1 MSRRAPCDQT
11 ATDWARPLPTGPVL
25 AQRTDPARGDIEAF
39 IARVFRRAY
48 GADIHQFAPWLLALY
63 DGERILGAVGIRPA
77 TLEPLFIQQYL
88 DARIEQVVATVE
100 RQPVDG
106 ETIAE
111 IGNLAVIRPGTG
123 VLLFIALC
131 LLLDSRNFRWVVC
144 NATPGVQNLFARL
157 NWPVTAVARADK
169 TRLQEG
175 YQHWGRYY
183 DQPSQVLATSAAT
196 CRAQLAANPAL
207 ANVSTQLAALLGERP
222 MPSPDHP

>member
-11 ATDWARPLPTGPVL
+11 ATDWARPLPTGLVL

-88 DARIEQVVATVE
+88 DARIEQVVAAVE

-111 IGNLAVIRPGTG
+111 IGNLAALRPGAG
-123 VLLFIALC
+123 VLLFTALC
-131 LLLDSRNFRWVVC
+131 LLLVSRDFRWVVC

-157 NWPVTAVARADK
+157 DWPVTAVVRADK
-169 TRLQEG
+169 ARLQAG
-175 YQHWGRYY
+175 YQHWGSYY
-183 DQPSQVLATSAAT
+183 DKPSQVLIASVAT
-196 CRAQLAANPAL
+196 CRARLDGNPAL
-207 ANVSTQLAALLGERP
+207 ADVSARLAILLKARR
-222 MPSPDHP
+222 PSPANQ